1 MALVD
6 EVRALAYTYSVAIKR
21 IRVIGKDGADLCMVT
36 APETPSAPP
45 GTVLNSYQRDFD
57 VLVNSYADEV
67 QEVRV
72 ILKEGQGASQFF
84 PEGTPEK
91 VVWDAIVTKEE
102 MMA

>member
-1 MALVD
+1 MPLVD
-6 EVRALAYTYSVAIKR
+6 EVRALASRYSVAIKR
-21 IRVIGKDGADLCMVT
+21 IRVIGKDGADLCMVN

-45 GTVLNSYQRDFD
+45 GTVLNSY
-57 VLVNSYADEV
+57 ADEI

-91 VVWDAIVTKEE
+91 VVWDAVVTKEE